1 MPRSAKPILHAP
13 AGSLTIQDVADRAG
27 VSKATVSRF
36 LNRGGKQLS
45 PDLEARVSA
54 AVRELGYSP
63 SPMAQALKRGKSRL
77 IGLVVADVSNSFS
90 VAVLGGAEKACRD
103 AGYLVMLFN
112 LDNDHVLEREAVRAL
127 SSYQVEGFI
136 LHTLGGDSAV
146 LGDAARL
153 GKPVV
158 LIDRRTGDAQLDLV
172 GLDNASAVRLA
183 AEHLVQAGYTR
194 LLFVTEPVKG
204 VSSRQQRE
212 RAFMDFVKDNAATV
226 AGLSH
231 ESDAGGDGAL
241 DDVLRALKR
250 SAGRRSFAVLAANA
264 VVSLRVAAAASRLGW
279 QLGRDIGLIGF
290 DDPEW
295 APFVGPGLSAISQ
308 PTDDIGRIAATCLL
322 ERLQGSQLPPRQILL
337 PGTLNA
343 RGSTR
348 RD

>member
-1 MPRSAKPILHAP
+1 MPGPAKSAIHAVP
-13 AGSLTIQDVADRAG
+13 GSLTIQDVAERAG

-36 LNRGGKQLS
+36 LNRGGQQLS

-63 SPMAQALKRGKSRL
+63 SPMAQALKRGKSKL

-112 LDNDHVLEREAVRAL
+112 LGNDHILEREAVRAL

-136 LHTLGGDSAV
+136 LHTLGGDSAA
-146 LGDAARL
+146 LTDAARL

-172 GLDNASAVRLA
+172 SLDNASAVHLA
-183 AEHLVQAGYTR
+183 ADHLVQAGYTR
-194 LLFVTEPVKG
+194 LLFVTEPAKG
-204 VSSRQQRE
+204 MSSRQQRE
-212 RAFMDFVKDNAATV
+212 RAFMEFVKDNAPIV
-226 AGLSH
+226 EGHSH
-231 ESDAGGDGAL
+231 ESDAGADTAM
-241 DDVLRALKR
+241 DDALRALRR
-250 SAGRRSFAVLAANA
+250 SAGRKPVAVLAANA
-264 VVSLRVAAAASRLGW
+264 VVSLRVVAAAGRLGW
-279 QLGRDIGLIGF
+279 ELGRDLGLIGF

-322 ERLQGSQLPPRQILL
+322 ERLQGAQTPPRQILL
-337 PGTLNA
+337 PGTLHA